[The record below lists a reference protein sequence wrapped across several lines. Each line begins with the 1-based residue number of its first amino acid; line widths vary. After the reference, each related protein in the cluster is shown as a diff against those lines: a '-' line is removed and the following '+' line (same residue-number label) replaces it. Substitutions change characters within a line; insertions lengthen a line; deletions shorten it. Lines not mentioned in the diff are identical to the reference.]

1 MRNPHQSPCMIPV
14 NHSPAWTPGAVRRFT
29 SPHART
35 DAAGRAT
42 DGPGSLKAPETA
54 NDKLTALDAFRKG
67 SENYALTTNQG
78 VRIADDQILF
88 APAAAALR
96 CWKILSC
103 ARKLPTLTM
112 SASRRGSFTPA
123 DLQRTAI
130 SSHIKT

>member
-1 MRNPHQSPCMIPV
+1 MSHNEKSPHQSPVHDTRESQPGLDSLAPSDGS
-14 NHSPAWTPGAVRRFT
+14 HRPTPEPTPPGAQPT
-29 SPHART
+29 A
-35 DAAGRAT
+35 
-42 DGPGSLKAPETA
+42 PGSLKAPETA

-78 VRIADDQILF
+78 VRIA
-88 APAAAALR
+88 APAAVALR

-103 ARKLPTLTM
+103 AKKLPTLTM
-112 SASRRGSFTPA
+112 SVSRRGSFTPA